1 MDWSV
6 LTSNDD
12 FRRAL
17 DSAQEL
23 EISFLGG
30 KTGKRFSIPVW
41 FVISGD
47 KLQLLPVRGTK
58 SNWYKGILKNPMMDL
73 EVSGKKISAE
83 SHPIQDT
90 KTIEEIMDRFR
101 SKYGAGDVKRYYPGQ
116 NAAVELQI

>member
-1 MDWSV
+1 M
-6 LTSNDD
+6 
-12 FRRAL
+12 
-17 DSAQEL
+17 
-23 EISFLGG
+23 
-30 KTGKRFSIPVW
+30 W
-41 FVISGD
+41 FVVSGD

-58 SNWYKGILKNPMMDL
+58 SKWYKGILKNPMIDL

-83 SHPIQDT
+83 SHTIQDT